1 MISTPVVCICSKEV
15 RIILHAEL
23 CLFKHDCKNS
33 HAWLIDASTMIPS
46 APKIDA
52 KRKAIN
58 SLEIISVVLA
68 IKTRQM
74 KNIATSFIDLLQDVF
89 CVFN

>member
-1 MISTPVVCICSKEV
+1 
-15 RIILHAEL
+15 
-23 CLFKHDCKNS
+23 
-33 HAWLIDASTMIPS
+33 MIPS

-68 IKTRQM
+68 IKTRQI